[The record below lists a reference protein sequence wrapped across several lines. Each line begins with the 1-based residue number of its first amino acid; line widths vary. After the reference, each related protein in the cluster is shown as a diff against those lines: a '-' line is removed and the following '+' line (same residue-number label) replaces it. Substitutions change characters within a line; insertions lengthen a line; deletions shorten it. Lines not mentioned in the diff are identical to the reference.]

1 MDKTGT
7 LTKGKPELTTIHNI
21 SQKTDEEIIH
31 IIASL
36 EKYSEHPI
44 AEAVVSYAE
53 QKNISLKSVE
63 NFMSLK

>member
-7 LTKGKPELTTIHNI
+7 LTKGKPELTAVHNF
-21 SQKTDEEIIH
+21 STKTEEEIIR

-44 AEAVVSYAE
+44 AEAIVSYAE
-53 QKNISLKSVE
+53 EKNITLQAVE
-63 NFMSLK
+63 NFISIK